1 MTGAASH
8 VRQFTGRTMAEV
20 LERVRER
27 LGPGAVVLQ
36 ARHVRARKWWGA
48 RTSAVEVTAGLPAR
62 LGPETPHPSGLER
75 RADSPGQIAQTPLAL
90 EVAELRG
97 AVQSLLKRGEAG
109 LPAERPEMA
118 QLRKALV
125 SQGLPENLVS
135 GLIERVKGASGG
147 LPTAGEVGC
156 VRTAMLEGPPVSHRS
171 AERARSVRERCGHN
185 AAGSASQARSS
196 MLSLIERLIPTT
208 GPVRLV
214 PRRCSRVAL
223 IGPTGVGKTTSI
235 AKLAAHFRVREHRTV
250 GLIAADTYRI
260 GAVDQLRRYAELMGS
275 PVRVVRS
282 PGEVARAAAALAH
295 NDVVFID
302 TAGRSQRDDLRMEE
316 LRRLLDAARSD
327 EVHLVLSLTS
337 DSASLF
343 SAIDRFVPLGA
354 DRLILTKLDEAERT
368 GAILQASARAR
379 LPVSYVTTG
388 QEVPED
394 IEVAASG
401 KLARLVLDG
410 PGSSLRR
417 AWDGSETGGPLGR
430 RRRSV
435 WRRRSA

>member
-8 VRQFTGRTMAEV
+8 VRQFTGRTMAEA

-36 ARHVRARKWWGA
+36 ARSVRARKWWGA
-48 RTSAVEVTAGLPAR
+48 RTSAVEVTAGLPVR
-62 LGPETPHPSGLER
+62 LGPETSPDLESESR
-75 RADSPGQIAQTPLAL
+75 SDHRGEIAQTPLAL

-97 AVQSLLKRGEAG
+97 AVQSLLKRGETG

-135 GLIERVKGASGG
+135 GLIERVKGASGE
-147 LPTAGEVGC
+147 LPTAGEVAGAGG
-156 VRTAMLEGPPVSHRS
+156 R
-171 AERARSVRERCGHN
+171 
-185 AAGSASQARSS
+185 AGSASQARSS

-282 PGEVARAAAALAH
+282 PGEVARAAADLAH

-394 IEVAASG
+394 IEVAASD
-401 KLARLVLDG
+401 KLAKLVLDG

-417 AWDGSETGGPLGR
+417 AWDGSETGGPFGR

-435 WRRRSA
+435 RRRRSA